1 MFYEIEEKIAKIIPQ
16 ELTIILQ
23 STLLFLCEAKLSVAY
38 ETLVPQRKKDI
49 DPVGKVLEKE
59 TLNLMER
66 DQIPY
71 KAILCEYHLIRLR
84 QILTTTDDETF
95 IGKSFISIT

>member
-1 MFYEIEEKIAKIIPQ
+1 MFYEIEQKIAKIIPQ

-38 ETLVPQRKKDI
+38 ETLVSQRTKDI